1 MSTPEDSEYELAI
14 RAVGYTATKV
24 AVERGSAV
32 ILDGRT
38 KGFIDVSFRRDGYVS
53 EPSRVDLRLL
63 QVELENVQPDVA
75 VPSVAVPTAAVGK
88 RSLRT

>member
-1 MSTPEDSEYELAI
+1 MNTPEDREYELAI
-14 RAVGYTATKV
+14 RAVSYTAAKV

-32 ILDGRT
+32 ILDART

-53 EPSRVDLRLL
+53 EPSRVDLRAL
-63 QVELENVQPDVA
+63 QVELEDVA
-75 VPSVAVPTAAVGK
+75 GTVTAVGK